1 MINLSNT
8 CWKMDGNLSLN
19 EEKIGG
25 NSDLRGELTDSI
37 VSLRGV
43 DCPNTG

>member
-8 CWKMDGNLSLN
+8 CWKMDGTLSLN